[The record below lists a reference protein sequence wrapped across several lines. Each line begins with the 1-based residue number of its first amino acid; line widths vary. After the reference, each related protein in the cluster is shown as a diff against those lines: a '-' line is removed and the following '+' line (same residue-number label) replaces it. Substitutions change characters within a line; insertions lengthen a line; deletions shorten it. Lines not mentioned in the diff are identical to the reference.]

1 MVVWGPNC
9 LCCSDT
15 TQFVSHDLLLC
26 ESEDSWWF
34 MEEVFHLNAKSHTAL
49 GCQLHPRPAPIIIS
63 FPAKG
68 WNLTKFGKIW
78 ANSPGSLNL
87 WRGIS
92 DGARAR
98 PGVTHHVTSHCVMRG
113 PNTREKLD
121 PEDSP
126 GAKREKIQSKLLTFR
141 GTYWLISEWN
151 LLCFDETKETIRL
164 PSPSGLVGPGLKMR
178 RENANK

>member
-92 DGARAR
+92 AGARAR
-98 PGVTHHVTSHCVMRG
+98 PGVTHHVTSHCV
-113 PNTREKLD
+113 TRAPTLQ
-121 PEDSP
+121 
-126 GAKREKIQSKLLTFR
+126 RN
-141 GTYWLISEWN
+141 LIPR
-151 LLCFDETKETIRL
+151 IR
-164 PSPSGLVGPGLKMR
+164 PGL
-178 RENANK
+178 RERKFRVNCWPLEEPID